1 MRELFP
7 GVYAQNGLF
16 YTRNSLKGFKVHGE
30 KLLQDKGSE
39 YREWNPNQSKLCAA
53 IAKGIKHMPIT
64 KESKVLYLGAAHGA
78 TPSFVADIVGSKG
91 EVYCIEV
98 APIAMRDLIAVCEK
112 RGNMIPIL
120 ADARKPEDYEE
131 IGSVDVVFE
140 DVADPQQ
147 AEIMNAN
154 ARFLSKGGYALIAIK
169 SRAINSIEEPAHVYA
184 KVKKILAEAFE
195 IEQEIPLEPFEQD
208 HLFLVLRKK

>member
-1 MRELFP
+1 MKEIFP
-7 GVYAQNGLF
+7 GIYAQNSFF

-30 KLLQDKGSE
+30 KLVEEKGIQ
-39 YREWNPNQSKLCAA
+39 YREWNPHQSKLCAA

-64 KESKVLYLGAAHGA
+64 KGSKVLYLGAAHGA
-78 TPSFVADIVGSKG
+78 TPSFVSDIVGSKG

-98 APIAMRDLIAVCEK
+98 APIAMRDLISVCEK

-120 ADARKPEDYEE
+120 ADARKPENYEE

-147 AEIMNAN
+147 AEILNAN
-154 ARFLSKGGYALIAIK
+154 SRFLAKGGYALIAIK
-169 SRAINSIEEPAHVYA
+169 SRAINSVEEPARVYA
-184 KVKKILAEAFE
+184 KVKKTLSEAFE